1 MGMGAATVIVLLG
14 VATLVVGGNIL
25 VSVAGQLAGAFDG
38 ALAHISS
45 AAPATPPPSGATL
58 DTPTLD
64 APENDGYTNQA
75 IAAISGSVPGA
86 ITGKDG
92 YKVRVYAMGKDGSR
106 RQVAEVAV
114 GATTQFTTG
123 AVELVEGPNSFAA
136 SILSPSGEGQPSPIV
151 VFTLDTQPP
160 PLSVTSPPDGSR
172 QSTTTVAISGRTDAG
187 ATVSVRNRN
196 STGSGPG
203 GKTAGEDGRFSITV
217 ALVAGTNTIDLT
229 ATDRAGNS
237 TTAQLTLKR
246 DYGQL
251 AAHLSVSPVKFGTS
265 TPATLKLSVQAT
277 SEDGSPLDGATVVY
291 TVTVQGLG
299 PIVSPELTT
308 DSLGVAEWRVTISG
322 AAAGVGEAGVLVT
335 TPEGDQVVA
344 TVRLTTT

>member
-1 MGMGAATVIVLLG
+1 MIVLLG

-25 VSVAGQLAGAFDG
+25 VSVVGQLAGAFDG
-38 ALAHISS
+38 ALAQISS
-45 AAPATPPPSGATL
+45 AAPATPAPSGATL
-58 DTPTLD
+58 DTPTLN
-64 APENDGYTNQA
+64 APENEGYTNQP

-92 YKVRVYAMGKDGSR
+92 YKIRVYAMGQNGSR

-114 GATTQFTTG
+114 GATTKFTTG
-123 AVELVEGPNSFAA
+123 AVDLVEGQNSFAA
-136 SILSPSGEGQPSPIV
+136 SIISPSGEGQPSPV
-151 VFTLDTQPP
+151 VVYTLDTKSP
-160 PLSVTSPPDGSR
+160 PLNVTSPADGSR
-172 QSTTTVAISGRTDAG
+172 QSTTTVAISGRTDPG
-187 ATVSVRNRN
+187 ATVMVRNRN
-196 STGSGPG
+196 ATGGGPG
-203 GKTAGEDGRFSITV
+203 SKTAGDDGRFSITV
-217 ALVAGTNTIDLT
+217 ALVAGTNAIDLT

-251 AAHLSVSPVKFGTS
+251 AAHLSVSPVKFGTGS
-265 TPATLKLSVQAT
+265 PATLKLSIHAT
-277 SEDGSPLDGATVVY
+277 SEDGSPLVGATVVY

-308 DSLGVAEWRVTISG
+308 NSLGVAEWQVTISG
-322 AAAGVGEAGVLVT
+322 AAPGIGTAGVLIT

-344 TVRLTTT
+344 TTRLTTT